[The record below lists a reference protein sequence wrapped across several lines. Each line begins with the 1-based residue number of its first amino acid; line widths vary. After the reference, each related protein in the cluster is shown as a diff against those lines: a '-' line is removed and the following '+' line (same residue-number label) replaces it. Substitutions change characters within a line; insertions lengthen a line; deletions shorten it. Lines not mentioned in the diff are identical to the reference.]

1 MKHEW
6 KKFEKNLYWPMVKPE
21 NIIVP
26 KLKFYT
32 IQGEGDPND
41 EYFSEYIGVLFSLSY
56 AIKMSPKSGQE
67 PENYFDYAVYPL
79 EGVWDINEE
88 AKQKSEG
95 KLDKKS
101 LVYKLMIRQPSF
113 VNAGYATEIIE
124 MTKKKKPHELLDSV
138 KFEEVEEGRCI
149 QMLHIGS
156 YDSEPQ
162 SFIQMEQFAGEQ
174 QLKRKSQAHHEIYL
188 SDARKTTPERSKTIL
203 RFQVE

>member
-6 KKFEKNLYWPMVKPE
+6 KKLEKNLYWPMVKPE

-41 EYFSEYIGVLFSLSY
+41 EYFSEYVGVLFSLSY

-79 EGVWDINEE
+79 EGVWDINEN
-88 AKQKSEG
+88 AKNNSEG

-113 VNAGYATEIIE
+113 VTADYAAGIIE
-124 MTKKKKPHELLDSV
+124 ITKTKKPHKLLDSV
-138 KFEEVEEGRCI
+138 KFEEIEEGRCI

-162 SFIQMEQFAGEQ
+162 SFIQMEQFAEEQ
-174 QLKRKSQAHHEIYL
+174 QLKRKSHAHHEIYL
-188 SDARKTTPERSKTIL
+188 SDARKTSPERRKTIL